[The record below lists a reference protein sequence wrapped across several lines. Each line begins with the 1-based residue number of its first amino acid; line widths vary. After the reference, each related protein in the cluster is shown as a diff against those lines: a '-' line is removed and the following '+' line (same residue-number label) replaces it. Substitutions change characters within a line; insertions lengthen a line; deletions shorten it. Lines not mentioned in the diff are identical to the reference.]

1 MLLGRTSYCSE
12 WATEVTRLALRDSLC
27 IPTQK
32 TNRIWFPP
40 PSHKTQQFPHWPP
53 RGFHLPERDLKV
65 EVFPALAWPTKHS
78 FTECS
83 GCVPWRQHP
92 TLGRDFYQI
101 PASKMVI
108 RCMLL
113 HRYSVFF
120 PWSEILAGKNHE
132 KGKKLRN
139 WRHSLSKIALQLPKL
154 GTFANSYLKIQPTTL
169 TYFHCLW
176 ILVKLTKEHCSWYD
190 SSDAVMLMI
199 TIILWPWLTLASCFF
214 TPSSALSA

>member
-132 KGKKLRN
+132 KGKKLRKLETQ
-139 WRHSLSKIALQLPKL
+139 SLQNSIAITQTRYFCQFILE
-154 GTFANSYLKIQPTTL
+154 NPTYYSHIFSL
-169 TYFHCLW
+169 
-176 ILVKLTKEHCSWYD
+176 
-190 SSDAVMLMI
+190 LMNI
-199 TIILWPWLTLASCFF
+199 GETH
-214 TPSSALSA
+214 